1 MKFNTVAEAFNHY
14 KDADNAQIEKRA
26 ADIKNTIETDPNAD
40 IKALNI
46 EIEGLNQVKDNNKE
60 KQSVEHRGALN
71 PVTGTNFNT
80 KGSVE
85 ATEGD
90 VYASVEYRS
99 AFYKTL
105 LNQPLTPTES
115 AAFKR
120 AQAEKRASSFNTVTD
135 SAAVIPTQTLNE
147 VVAKARTMGGIVE
160 HARQFNMP
168 SNIAIPVGTPSNK
181 ASWHVEGQEVES
193 EKANIASVKFGNYEI
208 IKLFSISSAAKATS
222 VQAFES
228 YLIDELANCVME
240 AIADALV
247 NGTGVG
253 QGTGLLTGIEWV
265 EGTNQ
270 LTVALAKDLEYKD
283 VAQAVGLLERGYSKG
298 AKFAMNNRTLY
309 SQFYGM
315 VDGNK
320 RPIFVQ
326 DPKGESI
333 GKVLTFD
340 VIVDDNLDDN
350 EVLFGNFSY
359 TGYNLPEGIVIE
371 TSRESSFRSGLIDYR
386 ALAIA
391 DTKPIVKE
399 AFVRITKATE

>member
-60 KQSVEHRGALN
+60 KQAVEHRGALN
-71 PVTGTNFNT
+71 PVTGANFNT

-181 ASWHVEGQEVES
+181 ASWHVEGQEVDS
-193 EKANIASVKFGNYEI
+193 EKASIASVKFGNYEI